1 MVMKKLVSSLLKF
14 GGVISV
20 SWWLGGMMYFMMVTK
35 HFRDEEKHEDM
46 AKNLSS
52 YLGGV
57 SQRGASAIS
66 EPDAKALGIT
76 KSSPRVIRDR
86 NPDWHSGITTVPNK
100 WRSYYNPASRYIN
113 HNPDIQ

>member
-20 SWWLGGMMYFMMVTK
+20 SWWLGGMMYFVMVAK

-52 YLGGV
+52 YLNGV

-66 EPDAKALGIT
+66 DPDAKALGIT

-100 WRSYYNPASRYIN
+100 WRNYYNPESKRNNNDNI
-113 HNPDIQ
+113 

>member
-20 SWWLGGMMYFMMVTK
+20 SWWLGGMMYFVMVAK

-57 SQRGASAIS
+57 SQRGASAVS
-66 EPDAKALGIT
+66 DPDAKALGIT

-86 NPDWHSGITTVPNK
+86 DWHSGITTVPNK
-100 WRSYYNPASRYIN
+100 WRNYYNPESKRNYYNNDNI
-113 HNPDIQ
+113 